1 MRGTLLVVGIV
12 LYLVLGLIQL
22 LAISAG
28 IVGWLGVPSLLAG
41 FVALFLAYTPIVG
54 PIVGSFGAIKVWGWS
69 VWSAV
74 GLFGISFLIP
84 FALALSEGV
93 AEKWSAWRAP
103 TPAPS
108 KEEDASEL
116 DLGGIDLYEPPTE
129 PTNPRPRQRT

>member
-103 TPAPS
+103 
-108 KEEDASEL
+108 DASEL